1 MLKMKKNANQ
11 YKKESVILIITN
23 IIKRRKG
30 RKIFMKVDVRKLDKS
45 TYHRAKMWQLA
56 GFAGNNAACAAYNSL
71 IGYIAYFMFGG
82 LGIATVVAG
91 TMLTSFRIWDAFTDP
106 ILAWLLDRTNGKIGK
121 FRPFMIGGNIIMA
134 ISCFLIFFV
143 SHSLPDGLSF
153 AAFLVFYLI
162 YVLGYTAQFICTKGA
177 QSCLTSDPKQRTTY
191 GMFDMLIFAVAYLG
205 SMLLITMV
213 YGPKYPNFGVEF
225 FQALYPIIAIASALF
240 TIMAVAAIWEWD
252 RTEYFGLG
260 KKDTQKIGLKDYVD
274 VIKHNHA
281 IQMMILSTSSDRLTG
296 NVATNATINIVLYG
310 IICGN
315 FAMAGMVGLGA
326 SLLSIPIVMLFLNYA
341 KKKDS
346 RQAMIVQ
353 SWIGII
359 VLVLTLVLLLFCD
372 PVLSTSPLNVFTVVF
387 LILRILYQ
395 ACASTSS
402 TLVNPMCGDCADYE
416 VYLTGRYCPGLMGS
430 LYSGLDKF
438 IGSFTTLIVAG
449 CFALI
454 GFTESLPTLETQ
466 NSPAILGMCLFCL
479 CGLPIIGFL
488 INIFAMKKY
497 PLNKE
502 KLEEIA
508 DKIIELKTD
517 AVEE

>member
-1 MLKMKKNANQ
+1 MA
-11 YKKESVILIITN
+11 
-23 IIKRRKG
+23 
-30 RKIFMKVDVRKLDKS
+30 VDVSKLDKS

-71 IGYIAYFMFGG
+71 IGYMAYFMYGG

-91 TMLTSFRIWDAFTDP
+91 TMLTSFRIWDAVTDP
-106 ILAWLLDRTNGKIGK
+106 ILAWMLDRTNGKMGK
-121 FRPFMIGGNIIMA
+121 FRPFMIGGNIVMA

-143 SHSLPDGLSF
+143 SHTLPGGLSF
-153 AAFLVFYLI
+153 AAFLAFYLI
-162 YVLGYTAQFICTKGA
+162 YVLGYTAQYICTKGA
-177 QSCLTSDPKQRTTY
+177 QSCLTSDPKQRATY

-205 SMLLITMV
+205 SMILITMV
-213 YGPKYPNFGVEF
+213 FGPKYPDFGVEF
-225 FQALYPIIAIASALF
+225 FKALYPIIAIVSALF
-240 TIMAVAAIWEWD
+240 TAMAVASIWEWD

-260 KKDTQKIGLKDYVD
+260 KKDAPQIGIKDYID
-274 VIKHNHA
+274 VIKHNKA

-310 IICGN
+310 IVCGN
-315 FAMAGMVGLGA
+315 FAMAGMVGLG
-326 SLLSIPIVMLFLNYA
+326 STLLSIPVVMIFLNYS
-341 KKKDS
+341 KRKDS
-346 RQAMIVQ
+346 RQTMIVQ
-353 SWIGII
+353 SFIGII
-359 VLVLTLVLLLFCD
+359 VLTATFVLLLVCD
-372 PVLSTSPLNVFTVVF
+372 PALSTKPWNLFTVVF
-387 LILRILYQ
+387 LILRIIYQ

-430 LYSGLDKF
+430 LYTGLDKF

-454 GFTESLPTLETQ
+454 GFNESLPTLETP

-479 CGLPIIGFL
+479 CGLPIIGFV
-488 INIFAMKKY
+488 INIFAMKRY

-502 KLEEIA
+502 TLEEIA
-508 DKIIELKTD
+508 DKIIELKKD
-517 AVEE
+517 VMEEKM